1 MRFCGYF
8 ISRRAATA
16 AIGLLIASGG
26 FLSSA
31 QWANAAPSTSSA
43 SPEQASPA
51 SSTDVASRAHAA
63 NSEPAAPTSA
73 AAPTVAPSAAPQK
86 AGTPAYRIGVDD
98 VLTVTVWHEP
108 DLSRNVP
115 VRPDGKISLPLVGEV
130 QAAGTTTPELER
142 ELKASL
148 SKFLKDPELTVM
160 VAEIRSQRVNIIG
173 QVMHPGAFPLT
184 QSMGVLDA
192 IALAGGL
199 RDFAKKGSIYVL
211 REGTDGQRVRLKY
224 NYKAVLQGKRDAQD
238 IILRPNDTVVVP

>member
-8 ISRRAATA
+8 IPRRAASA
-16 AIGLLIASGG
+16 ALCLLIFSGG
-26 FLSSA
+26 LVSSA
-31 QWANAAPSTSSA
+31 QGANAVPSTPA
-43 SPEQASPA
+43 AEQAIFPGA

-63 NSEPAAPTSA
+63 ESEA
-73 AAPTVAPSAAPQK
+73 AAPAVAPAAAPQK
-86 AGTPAYRIGVDD
+86 GGTPAYRIGVDD
-98 VLTVTVWHEP
+98 VLSITVWHEP

-130 QAAGTTTPELER
+130 QAAGSTTPELEK
-142 ELKASL
+142 ELRASL

-211 REGTDGQRVRLKY
+211 REGSDGQRVRMKY